1 MATQSMRNSATALG
15 AYYRSTAR
23 RKGGDVAIFATARKL
38 AQEFGGRSGGL
49 AAEDAKSYGSDECPL
64 ASRGV
69 RYRRSHWDGDHA
81 SYCRGER
88 DPKRLARLRDRHCR
102 KSEGEIAEPLTGH
115 WREDHVFRLQQSLKM
130 YDSIQERMGEYEQ
143 EILKMLAA
151 LAGERGGAE
160 APPLKNPNKAK
171 AIRRRGEEPMRQ
183 AFFTK

>member
-1 MATQSMRNSATALG
+1 MDQMNVRLH
-15 AYYRSTAR
+15 
-23 RKGGDVAIFATARKL
+23 
-38 AQEFGGRSGGL
+38 
-49 AAEDAKSYGSDECPL
+49 
-64 ASRGV
+64 RGV
-69 RYRRSHWDGDHA
+69 SDIDGVTGMA
-81 SYCRGER
+81 IMRAIAEGER
-88 DPKRLARLRDRHCR
+88 DPKKLARLRDRRCR

-171 AIRRRGEEPMRQ
+171 AIRTRGEEPMRQ
-183 AFFTK
+183 ALLPNERSGLDGH